1 MGSILDRTLIIGS
14 RGQLGSE
21 LIDAFSMYAP
31 LGVDHA
37 ELAIENTAD
46 VEAVLERVKPTLVI
60 NTAAFHDL
68 DECERDPTRAVS
80 INAIAV
86 DRLAAAVSRSG
97 AAFATMSTDYVF
109 DGEKRRP
116 YCEEDETRPL
126 NLYGLS
132 RLCGELSARRHDSR
146 WFIFR
151 TSGMFG
157 ARRDG
162 RKGNRFVD
170 NIVSQARNGKRP
182 RVVNDLTL
190 SPSYAVDVA
199 SAMRGVFER
208 EAFGLYH
215 VTNAGSCT
223 WFDLAQE
230 ALRLAGLP
238 ADVEPISY
246 REFGSIV
253 PRPIYTAL
261 DQEALRRLGVVMSPW
276 QDGLRRYFETRV
288 AAA

>member
-1 MGSILDRTLIIGS
+1 MLERTLIIGS

-21 LIDAFSMYAP
+21 LMKTFSTHAI
-31 LGVDHA
+31 GIDHA

-46 VEAVLERVKPTLVI
+46 VEAVLGRIKPTLVI

-68 DECERDPTRAVS
+68 DDCERNPTRAFAV
-80 INAIAV
+80 NAIAV
-86 DRLAAAVSRSG
+86 DRLAAAVLSSG

-116 YCEEDETRPL
+116 YCEDDQTRPI

-132 RLCGELSARRHDSR
+132 RLSGDLSVRRHGAH

-151 TSGMFG
+151 TCAMFG
-157 ARRDG
+157 ARRDE

-170 NIVSQARNGKRP
+170 NIVSQARSGKRP
-182 RVVNDLTL
+182 RVVNDLTF

-199 SAMRGVFER
+199 SAMRAAFER

-238 ADVEPISY
+238 DDVEAISY
-246 REFGSIV
+246 REFSSIV
-253 PRPIYTAL
+253 PRPVYTVL
-261 DQEALRRLGVVMSPW
+261 DQVALRRLSVAMPPW
-276 QDGLRRYFETRV
+276 QDGLRRYFETGV

>member
-1 MGSILDRTLIIGS
+1 MGSILQRVLIIGA

-21 LIDAFSMYAP
+21 LMRSLAPWAPVGYDHTQLEIEIPESIERAFE
-31 LGVDHA
+31 V
-37 ELAIENTAD
+37 
-46 VEAVLERVKPTLVI
+46 VKPTLVV
-60 NTAAFHDL
+60 NTAAFHNL
-68 DECERDPTRAVS
+68 EECEQQPGRAFA
-80 INAIAV
+80 INVVAI
-86 DRLAAAVSRSG
+86 DRLAAAVSQSG

-109 DGEKRRP
+109 DGEKQRP

-132 RLCGELSARRHDSR
+132 RLCGELSARRHGSR

-151 TSGMFG
+151 TCAMFG

-170 NIVSQARNGKRP
+170 NIVSQARSGKRP
-182 RVVNDLTL
+182 RVVNDLIL

-199 SAMRGVFER
+199 SAMRDTFER

-246 REFGSIV
+246 REYGSIV
-253 PRPIYTAL
+253 PRPLYTVL
-261 DQEALRRLGVVMSPW
+261 DQEALRRLGVAMSPW
-276 QDGLRRYFETRV
+276 QDGLRRSFETRV
-288 AAA
+288 AA